1 MNSEKIKS
9 ANAARL
15 SKVNPLLAEKCR
27 TIIQLAERESF
38 TLIVTCGFRSNEEQ
52 NRLYQIGRRGIAGE
66 KKVTNAQGGQSN
78 HNHGSAVD
86 FAFVVGGEISWD
98 DKLYQNIGRWAKQVG
113 LNWGGN
119 WKSFKDFPH
128 VEL

>member
-15 SKVNPLLAEKCR
+15 SAVKPELREKCERLLRLAE
-27 TIIQLAERESF
+27 LEGYN
-38 TLIVTCGFRSNEEQ
+38 LIVTQGFRSIEEQ
-52 NRLYQIGRRGIAGE
+52 NALYAQGRTKPGKI
-66 KKVTNAQGGQSN
+66 VTNAKGGQSN
-78 HNHGSAVD
+78 HNHGKAVD
-86 FAFVVGGEISWD
+86 FAFVVNGEISWD
-98 DKLYQNIGRWAKQVG
+98 DKLYQNIGRWARQVG

-119 WKSFKDFPH
+119 WNFSDKPH